1 MKLLSLIFL
10 QCAPPAGGQGDAMGS
25 LMSFL
30 PFILIIAVFYFLIIR
45 PQQKRQKERQKL
57 LDSVKKGDKVITA
70 AGIHGVVEGIEDK
83 TVLVKISENVKVK
96 MEKSS
101 IATIIGVTESL
112 EKK

>member
-10 QCAPPAGGQGDAMGS
+10 QCAPPAGGSGDAMGS

>member
-1 MKLLSLIFL
+1 
-10 QCAPPAGGQGDAMGS
+10 MGS

>member
-10 QCAPPAGGQGDAMGS
+10 QCAPPAGGDAMTS
-25 LMSFL
+25 LMGFL

-70 AGIHGVVEGIEDK
+70 AGIHGVVEGIENN
-83 TVLVKISENVKVK
+83 TVLVKISENVKVY

-101 IATIIGVTESL
+101 IANIIGVTDIPV
-112 EKK
+112 KK